1 MTNSV
6 ASSTPWI
13 FRPFVSA
20 TFWHWVGNL
29 VIAAT
34 FIAVFVFLYEAFQPE
49 LVAHQI
55 AFFIAAGVS
64 LVVSIALGVI
74 VHIAFTWSLW
84 TPVGYFFQSTSGFW
98 EFLGDIF
105 DVFN

>member
-1 MTNSV
+1 MTNNV

-20 TFWHWVGNL
+20 IFWHWVGNI

-34 FIAVFVFLYEAFQPE
+34 FLAVFVFLYEAFQPE
-49 LVAHQI
+49 LVAHQVGL
-55 AFFIAAGVS
+55 IAAAVIS
-64 LVVSIALGVI
+64 LFVSIILGVI
-74 VHIAFTWSLW
+74 VHMAFTWSLW
-84 TPVGYFFQSTSGFW
+84 TPAGYFFQSTSGFW